1 MLSNSV
7 KKSLCIAQI
16 EKLQTSIVK
25 SDVEKFLNSVEL
37 AKVICK
43 VHAYVTSVSGK
54 QVIKAEPK
62 ETNTQEKFIKEYL
75 GICKQWFNDL
85 KNAGKAIEE
94 NPLIVEQYLEECAK
108 VEAIK
113 KISVPRSIV
122 KLNDFFKE
130 SKLENT
136 TPPTNES
143 KAGEGETGEGET
155 GEAGEDKAP
164 TKNSSVEAKK
174 DVLTFSFAGASL
186 NLSNVSVRIAS
197 DGQFKTSNDA
207 KQIGEAISY
216 LLQAMK
222 GSGLMDVA
230 PAVVEAGTGTAK
242 KKAASKKAQKVKDLH
257 EFFTTDSAE

>member
-7 KKSLCIAQI
+7 KKSLCIAQVQ
-16 EKLQTSIVK
+16 KLQAGIVK
-25 SDVEKFLNSVEL
+25 SDLDKFTNSVEL
-37 AKVICK
+37 SKVICK

-54 QVIKAEPK
+54 QVIKAEPEK
-62 ETNTQEKFIKEYL
+62 TNTQEKFIKEYL

-94 NPLIVEQYLEECAK
+94 NPLIVDQYLQECAK
-108 VEAIK
+108 VEAEK

-122 KLNDFFKE
+122 KLNEFFKE
-130 SKLENT
+130 SKLDN
-136 TPPTNES
+136 PTEPTKES
-143 KAGEGETGEGET
+143 EAGEGETGEGET
-155 GEAGEDKAP
+155 GEDKAP

-174 DVLTFSFAGASL
+174 DVLTLAFAGKGL
-186 NLSNVSVRIAS
+186 NLSNVSVRIGS
-197 DGQFKTSNDA
+197 DGQFKTSNSA
-207 KQIGEAISY
+207 AEIGQAVSY

-242 KKAASKKAQKVKDLH
+242 KKAVSKKAEKVKELH
-257 EFFTTDSAE
+257 EFFTTDSAD

>member
-37 AKVICK
+37 SKVICK
-43 VHAYVTSVSGK
+43 VHTYVTSVSGK
-54 QVIKAEPK
+54 QVIKAEPE

-94 NPLIVEQYLEECAK
+94 NPLIVDQYLQECAK
-108 VEAIK
+108 VEADK

-143 KAGEGETGEGET
+143 EAGEEGET

-174 DVLTFSFAGASL
+174 DVLTLAFAGKGL
-186 NLSNVSVRIAS
+186 NLSNVSVRIGS
-197 DGQFKTSNDA
+197 DGQFKTSNSA
-207 KQIGEAISY
+207 AEIGQAVSY

-222 GSGLMDVA
+222 GSGLMEVA
-230 PAVVEAGTGTAK
+230 PDVVEAGTGTAK
-242 KKAASKKAQKVKDLH
+242 KKETSKKVKQVKELH